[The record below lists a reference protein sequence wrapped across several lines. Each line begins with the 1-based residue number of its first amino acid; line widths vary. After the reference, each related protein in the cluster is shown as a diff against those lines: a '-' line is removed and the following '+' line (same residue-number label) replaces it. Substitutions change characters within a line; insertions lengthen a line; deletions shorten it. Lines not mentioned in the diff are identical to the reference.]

1 MKGRRSAFPRLAISL
16 GGLRKPQD
24 VPENAMPDAMPA
36 PSHQRRTLL
45 TAGLAHVLHD
55 GYTDLIYIL
64 LPLWQS
70 EFALSY
76 GMLAFMRGLYTGA
89 MAALQVPAGRL
100 AERVDGR
107 VILALGTAVAGVG
120 YALAGVSGGLLGLAV
135 GLIISGAGSATQHPI
150 ASSAVARAYQAAPRA
165 ALGIYNF
172 TGDVGKAA
180 VPAATAL
187 ALTVL
192 PWREVLWLLAL
203 LGVLVAGV
211 LALVM
216 PAMGQRAAAHARPE
230 HSGSGQGRG
239 FALLFAIGVLDTGV
253 RMGLLTFLPFLLQAK
268 GAAMAS
274 IGLAFALVFI
284 GGAGGKFLCGWL
296 GQRLGLLASVT
307 LTEAA
312 TALGIFALLFSPLGV
327 SFVLLPVLGIALN
340 GTSSVL
346 YGTVPEV
353 SSPERTE
360 RAFALFYTG
369 VIGSGAISPVLY
381 GMLGDAAGVNFAVA
395 TTALAALSTIP
406 LAFALVGRLH
416 RGLAAPS

>member
-312 TALGIFALLFSPLGV
+312 TALLGV